1 MFFEER
7 IFVRR
12 SHQLACI
19 ASNRAD
25 FVVERFAYARLDSG
39 VVIRKGVQVSR
50 VTESGRLKFQSKL
63 GGGDEQI
70 VLPRM
75 TKLDSASGSLR
86 LLHTVHS
93 RGSGRSGW

>member
-1 MFFEER
+1 MSACQVLQGMVRTWGCIRIRNFVFEER

-70 VLPRM
+70 VCC
-75 TKLDSASGSLR
+75 
-86 LLHTVHS
+86 
-93 RGSGRSGW
+93 RG